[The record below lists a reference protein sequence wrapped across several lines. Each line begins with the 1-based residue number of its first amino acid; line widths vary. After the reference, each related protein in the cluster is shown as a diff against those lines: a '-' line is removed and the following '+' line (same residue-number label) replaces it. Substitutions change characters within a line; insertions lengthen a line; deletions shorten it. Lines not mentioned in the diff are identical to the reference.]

1 MFYKGQ
7 MVTSADF
14 YEGVAALNGLTLLYE
29 DVLDGTCVLGYD
41 VVLHLHGFHDDEDIT
56 GVDAL
61 TYGSNDLD
69 DVAGQGSVDGLGT
82 CGGSSLGGSSLGL
95 GSSFDGIRSDYDY
108 LCLGSIVP
116 CRPVGQCR

>member
-41 VVLHLHGFHDDEDIT
+41 VVLVFMASMT
-56 GVDAL
+56 TRTSPAL
-61 TYGSNDLD
+61 TL
-69 DVAGQGSVDGLGT
+69 
-82 CGGSSLGGSSLGL
+82 
-95 GSSFDGIRSDYDY
+95 
-108 LCLGSIVP
+108 
-116 CRPVGQCR
+116 